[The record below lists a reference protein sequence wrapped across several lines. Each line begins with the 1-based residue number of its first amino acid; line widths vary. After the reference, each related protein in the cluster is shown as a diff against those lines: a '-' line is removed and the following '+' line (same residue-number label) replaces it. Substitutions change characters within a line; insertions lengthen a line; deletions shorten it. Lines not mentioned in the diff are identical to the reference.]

1 MSENKN
7 NDDILEFDLPNDSEE
22 TLQIN
27 FDDLNTDVEISFDD
41 IKDSIDVTS
50 VDDNQPIENI
60 ELMRQN
66 APHNEPEDS
75 INLSL
80 EDDKVED
87 DKVENDKIEDDKVE
101 NDKVEDNTL
110 AKEPNLDMS
119 LIDDTKEDTTPVAS
133 TEPNSDPLGMDWS
146 EPFNAAPASDHIS
159 TTSSDTPKKDVAVNI
174 SDAPTK
180 KKTKKVPVIIG
191 AIVAVLALLASIG
204 YYLAMVNPV
213 TSNAIMATV
222 LKPNKYYQM
231 IEGKNINAFMKKSF
245 KNMDNNIAL
254 VKEQANGAIATTST
268 ITLSEGLT
276 SIGSSLG
283 AYGTILQSIK
293 TVTLKTDS
301 LTQDSTGSYILQIGL
316 NDKTIID
323 VNIVL
328 DNKNNAMYI
337 QCPSILK
344 RWIKIPINTAG
355 KTIDFSKGKKLDSKD
370 MQTIMQK
377 YIPILISNFDNVK
390 LNKGKNITVN
400 KTKVD
405 VSIIEISIS
414 KENRE
419 KILKIFVDELKDD
432 DLVYSYLESYGFFK
446 SKKEYTEAVSSLTDS
461 SSNKDN
467 DDNTVLNEEAKKALK
482 KNNLPITMIV
492 YVDKSGTIVGRDIKR
507 ENDLVGYKYYDSGKV
522 SKLAFEYK
530 TEYDNINAL
539 GDIKENNKT
548 YSGSTTITYT
558 KLLTNVES
566 AKELDKDSINSNSSY
581 KFILDY
587 KNIKKVNE
595 KKGLFKGNFTL
606 STSEVKNLTGISLN
620 LNYSVQNNKQAS
632 EVIVNYMDQ
641 PMVTMATTQDTSQQ
655 SNVTVP
661 SKFIE
666 GTQLSKDYLTQY
678 NTLLELDTYTP
689 VVTLMNSLNNS
700 TVKQL
705 VAAYYVRPGYN
716 KLNGKQTAKDLIYIA
731 KLNKNTNLYK
741 LAIYGYKMTIAGKN
755 PGLNAK

>member
-80 EDDKVED
+80 ED
-87 DKVENDKIEDDKVE
+87 
-101 NDKVEDNTL
+101 DKVEDNTL